1 MEMFFAGVMTTI
13 GLFLLW
19 GLIGVIQEKID
30 EKHHKQQ
37 RIDNVIAVITDNS
50 STFTRRQLLK
60 IVMLELHQ
68 DPYYLKSLKEMLED
82 VDTDAS

>member
-1 MEMFFAGVMTTI
+1 MEMFFCGFATTV
-13 GLFLLW
+13 GLLLLW
-19 GLIGVIQEKID
+19 GLICVIWGGLE

-37 RIDNVIAVITDNS
+37 RIDEVIAVITDNS

-68 DPYYLKSLKEMLED
+68 DPYYLKTLKEMLKE
-82 VDTDAS
+82 VDTNAP

>member
-1 MEMFFAGVMTTI
+1 MEMFFCGVATTV
-13 GLFLLW
+13 GLLLLW
-19 GLIGVIQEKID
+19 GLIGVIWEGLE

-37 RIDNVIAVITDNS
+37 RIDEVIAVITDNS

-68 DPYYLKSLKEMLED
+68 DPYYLKTLKEMLEE
-82 VDTDAS
+82 VDTDAP